1 VGDVSCRLQ
10 SPHQGHRRDG
20 QALWPLKATLNLNI
34 IPSKPFYALPFAIK
48 GFFRVLRRVAI
59 RSRLC
64 TFRSLPLLLPSNK
77 RQMGSAR
84 CTLSSD
90 DMVIKSPNDRR
101 LYRLIELE
109 NGLRALLVHD
119 PEIYPDG
126 PPETLENG
134 EQVEEECDEDGE
146 DSEGEDEDSE
156 EEEEE
161 EEEGEEEEGEGEDHE
176 VEGKGKKGASSQ
188 TKKVSLCFST
198 FESAIP
204 S

>member
-34 IPSKPFYALPFAIK
+34 IPYALPFAIK